1 MYTFFLS
8 RRATEAEVQQ
18 TLDRWYFAVH
28 ADGRLW
34 ICPNDDIVDFRDL
47 AMLLKRLVRVVPR
60 TSLIRVE
67 LDLERATVVG
77 AGRSTTQA
85 LLFEVGRRLGPRCLI
100 RAPSV
105 N

>member
-18 TLDRWYFAVH
+18 TLDRWYFAVN

-34 ICPNDDIVDFRDL
+34 ICPNDDTVDFEDL

-60 TSLIRVE
+60 TSLMRVE
-67 LDLERATVVG
+67 LDLERAAIVG
-77 AGRSTTQA
+77 ASRGVTQS
-85 LLFEVGRRLGPRCLI
+85 LLFEVGRRLGPRCRI
-100 RAPSV
+100 RKPV
-105 N
+105 EN